1 MKCNDHYQGHVV
13 TTNCQNSRTRTIVH
27 WHVQLTTCDH
37 ECGPN
42 QCPGSGVTH
51 ATDGLHSFTVCA
63 ELIPWCDA
71 LAPPTCQAVGHRPS
85 TPAWHPCMSIF
96 VHRLMKAISVVRPGY
111 RRMSR
116 LASSLVTTKA
126 TSSRC
131 PPLPRPR
138 RARNSSEVSNFHRDR
153 GSPPVPEN

>member
-1 MKCNDHYQGHVV
+1 MKCNDNYQGHIV

-27 WHVQLTTCDH
+27 WLSQANVRVVALRMRRTGFT
-37 ECGPN
+37 
-42 QCPGSGVTH
+42 V
-51 ATDGLHSFTVCA
+51 FTVCA
-63 ELIPWCDA
+63 ELIPGCDA
-71 LAPPTCQAVGHRPS
+71 LAPPPCQAVGHRPS

-111 RRMSR
+111 WRMSR
-116 LASSLVTTKA
+116 LASSLSTTKA

-138 RARNSSEVSNFHRDR
+138 RARNSSDVSNFHRDR
-153 GSPPVPEN
+153 GSPPVPEY